1 MVVEVV
7 VGSFVVVVEVV
18 VGSFVVVVEVVVGSF
33 VVVVEVVVG
42 SFVVVVEVVDSGV
55 VVVVEVVVVE
65 VVVVVDVVVVVVVV
79 VVVLS
84 PLPVPEPL
92 SNLVKAVIERGLV
105 KFVADQS
112 NKLLTLVP
120 AGSSEANS
128 VVYSIYIAQFQ
139 LSPKLMV
146 KPVIFPSAFRVNS
159 AFLVKLSIGSNLRSA
174 ASLGIFC
181 G

>member
-18 VGSFVVVVEVVVGSF
+18 VGSFVVVVEVVV
-33 VVVVEVVVG
+33 
-42 SFVVVVEVVDSGV
+42 VVD
-55 VVVVEVVVVE
+55 
-65 VVVVVDVVVVVVVV
+65 VVVVDVVVVVVV

-92 SNLVKAVIERGLV
+92 SNLVKAVIERGLA

-139 LSPKLMV
+139 LSPKLIV

-174 ASLGIFC
+174 ASLGIFS